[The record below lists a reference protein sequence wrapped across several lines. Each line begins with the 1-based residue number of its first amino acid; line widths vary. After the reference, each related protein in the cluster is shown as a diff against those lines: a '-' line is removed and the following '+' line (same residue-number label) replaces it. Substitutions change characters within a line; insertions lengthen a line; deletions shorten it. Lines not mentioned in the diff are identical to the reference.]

1 MFKRCSAMDLGT
13 PVISAGFQEN
23 ISKLSLSRLQSS
35 ILPFSDKLSPIVTV
49 CFGYSGWIATLIP
62 SAATGSL
69 GGRAFC
75 VSTTILHSAGIMVL
89 LRIVTIPPSIENFS
103 IPVLV
108 ECSPSPIV
116 TVSDICPNGQD
127 ISPLNPRMWEFVEP
141 DSGGADECGVEHVTP
156 ARDVASNELP
166 NVFFPLAGVFHRPAG
181 TSFSTR
187 VPVSCLVNTMALNG
201 LLRRVGLSLSC
212 FSLENAL
219 AVREERVPLDAVT
232 GLCLL
237 LLGFLFLSLI
247 LTLRVGCASFDG
259 SFRHKLGVFVRPEVF
274 LGELFLP

>member
-75 VSTTILHSAGIMVL
+75 VSATILHSAGIMVL

-103 IPVLV
+103 IPDLTTMKFIRVLV
-108 ECSPSPIV
+108 ECSSSPIV
-116 TVSDICPNGQD
+116 TVSDIYPNGQD
-127 ISPLNPRMWEFVEP
+127 ISPLNPRMWLTP
-141 DSGGADECGVEHVTP
+141 RPRTCGGQGA
-156 ARDVASNELP
+156 
-166 NVFFPLAGVFHRPAG
+166 
-181 TSFSTR
+181 
-187 VPVSCLVNTMALNG
+187 
-201 LLRRVGLSLSC
+201 
-212 FSLENAL
+212 
-219 AVREERVPLDAVT
+219 
-232 GLCLL
+232 LL
-237 LLGFLFLSLI
+237 LPLQPQLGFL
-247 LTLRVGCASFDG
+247 V
-259 SFRHKLGVFVRPEVF
+259 RHCF
-274 LGELFLP
+274 